1 MTSRRTMAVV
11 VAVTIAILVATIA
24 MWFLLA
30 ADTLSLIA
38 KIVLG
43 VLTTGIAL
51 FALYDETMG
60 KKMSRAGTLSL
71 IAMVLV
77 WTVVGIFADTK
88 DADSDQLELTSDLV
102 TIMSNLNSLETQMI
116 QIEQSCANPTAM
128 KPIAQKR
135 REVQTQLDENL
146 ERLRQ
151 GIAKRRR

>member
-1 MTSRRTMAVV
+1 MTSPRIKGAV
-11 VAVTIAILVATIA
+11 VAVTIAILIATIA
-24 MWFLLA
+24 LWFVLA
-30 ADTLSLIA
+30 ADVLSLVA

-43 VLTTGIAL
+43 ILTTGVAL
-51 FALYDETMG
+51 FALYDESMG

-88 DADSDQLELTSDLV
+88 DANDDQLELTTDLV
-102 TIMSNLNSLETQMI
+102 SIMSNLNTLQTQVI
-116 QIEQSCANPTAM
+116 QIEQSCANPAAM

-151 GIAKRRR
+151 GIARRRR